1 MAKPAKPLTELR
13 KEPVQARSQATVDT
27 ILEATAQVLQAEGDQ
42 AATTNRIAERAGFS
56 IGTLYQYFP
65 NRGTI
70 LAALATREYARVVA
84 RIAAELT
91 TLDPDDPEPAI
102 RAALRSLLGAF
113 NGRFGL
119 RRSILLRVL
128 RHAPDDPRLSAAA
141 IEPVLAEVEQRLE
154 GRIAPVGEVGRAV
167 LAQAL
172 LGAVRAAILERS
184 PYLGTP
190 AHEEALLRIIL
201 GVMRPL

>member
-1 MAKPAKPLTELR
+1 M
-13 KEPVQARSQATVDT
+13 STV
-27 ILEATAQVLQAEGDQ
+27 
-42 AATTNRIAERAGFS
+42 R
-56 IGTLYQYFP
+56 P
-65 NRGTI
+65 
-70 LAALATREYARVVA
+70 ALATREYARVVA